1 MPSGIFDLVKL
12 FFIIL
17 LLLLLLVF
25 LIVFLS
31 EPVKG
36 EESYSDLFLKAQNY
50 IPLDI
55 YPKLSGNSFLI
66 ANNEQWEGS
75 KEWIRNLIITKSL
88 KQGVNPDLALE
99 IVRRESN
106 FNPDICNQRF
116 GCGSGA
122 GLFQFIQSTFKGCE
136 VIFKRKLDIF
146 DPVDNTDCAIYLLSQ
161 PGGIYHWWDVY
172 GMWGLG
178 PYLNFK

>member
-1 MPSGIFDLVKL
+1 M
-12 FFIIL
+12 
-17 LLLLLLVF
+17 F

-75 KEWIRNLIITKSL
+75 KEWVRNLIITKSL

-106 FNPDICNQRF
+106 FNPKICNWKF
-116 GCGSGA
+116 GCRSGM
-122 GLFQFIQSTFKGCE
+122 GLFQIVLGTLKHCQS
-136 VIFKRKLDIF
+136 KLGRLLDAF
-146 DPVDNTDCAIYLLSQ
+146 DPIDNIDCGIWLLKYE
-161 PGGIYHWWDVY
+161 GIGHWEPY
-172 GMWGLG
+172 SG
-178 PYLNFK
+178 PYFQ

>member
-1 MPSGIFDLVKL
+1 MGKIW
-12 FFIIL
+12 FIIL

-75 KEWIRNLIITKSL
+75 KEWVRNLIITKSL

-106 FNPDICNQRF
+106 FNPKICNWKF
-116 GCGSGA
+116 GCRSGM
-122 GLFQFIQSTFKGCE
+122 GLFQIVLGTLKHCQS
-136 VIFKRKLDIF
+136 KLGRLLDAF
-146 DPVDNTDCAIYLLSQ
+146 DPIDNIDCGIWLLKYE
-161 PGGIYHWWDVY
+161 GIGHWEPY
-172 GMWGLG
+172 SG
-178 PYLNFK
+178 PYFQ